1 VPEIHEYYALTH
13 QLGFC
18 NILSGELAE
27 FVFTF
32 HRHLLG
38 HLLTHRRWKALM
50 RLISTQRRR
59 DALWRIGKDLI
70 IPFIPGRVA
79 IWYLRVRGR
88 DGPTQIPDWLDRR
101 KVNDASYR
109 SDLLPPGR
117 FRWSAQQL
125 VAFDGATITM
135 EADEL
140 CAALSGVTVRRPFT
154 DIDLWEFFLSLPAEI
169 KFPDLRWKTLERR
182 LLRGKLPDMILD
194 RRDKT
199 FFDDHIMSQVDY
211 PTLRQF
217 LVAPNHH
224 INGVDYQ
231 RLAAHI
237 EREDFNLIEWYWAKD
252 LARIHAFLSLW

>member
-1 VPEIHEYYALTH
+1 
-13 QLGFC
+13 
-18 NILSGELAE
+18 
-27 FVFTF
+27 
-32 HRHLLG
+32 
-38 HLLTHRRWKALM
+38 
-50 RLISTQRRR
+50 
-59 DALWRIGKDLI
+59 
-70 IPFIPGRVA
+70 
-79 IWYLRVRGR
+79 
-88 DGPTQIPDWLDRR
+88 
-101 KVNDASYR
+101 
-109 SDLLPPGR
+109 
-117 FRWSAQQL
+117 
-125 VAFDGATITM
+125 
-135 EADEL
+135 
-140 CAALSGVTVRRPFT
+140 
-154 DIDLWEFFLSLPAEI
+154 
-169 KFPDLRWKTLERR
+169 